1 MSIGDARLMNRFFEF
16 IFGLEKGFL
25 SREGELSLQF
35 NPAWPWQEYV
45 GAVTWNLLLAIC
57 AALLVWYVYKREGR
71 SRPVRI
77 TLGIMRGV
85 LLAFL
90 LVLLNRPVLTLG
102 QSRTEP
108 SVLAIMID
116 DSVSMR
122 VRDAGSAAGGQPL
135 SRLEAVTQLL
145 TPKEKS
151 LIEELSKVHQVR
163 LYRFNRDKE
172 PIDAAAMAKLSP
184 EGQHTQV
191 LASVRSVLG
200 DLQGQRVAGIVVMTD
215 GRETPA
221 RPVADAL
228 TAVKDFGVKIYP
240 VAVGSDQAPMNVDIQ
255 S

>member
-1 MSIGDARLMNRFFEF
+1 MNRFFEF
-16 IFGLEKGFL
+16 MFGLEKGFL

-35 NPAWPWQEYV
+35 IPAWPWQEYV
-45 GAVTWNLLLAIC
+45 GAVTWNIVLAIL

-77 TLGIMRGV
+77 TLGVMRGV

-108 SVLAIMID
+108 SVLAIMVD

-122 VRDAGSAAGGQPL
+122 VRDAGAANGAPL
-135 SRLEAVTQLL
+135 SRLEAVTRLL
-145 TPKEKS
+145 SPGDKS
-151 LIEELSKVHQVR
+151 FINELAKTHQVR

-172 PIDAAAMAKLSP
+172 PVDAAALAKLQP

-191 LASVRSVLG
+191 LTSLRSVLA
-200 DLQGQRVAGIVVMTD
+200 DLQ
-215 GRETPA
+215 
-221 RPVADAL
+221 
-228 TAVKDFGVKIYP
+228 
-240 VAVGSDQAPMNVDIQ
+240 
-255 S
+255 